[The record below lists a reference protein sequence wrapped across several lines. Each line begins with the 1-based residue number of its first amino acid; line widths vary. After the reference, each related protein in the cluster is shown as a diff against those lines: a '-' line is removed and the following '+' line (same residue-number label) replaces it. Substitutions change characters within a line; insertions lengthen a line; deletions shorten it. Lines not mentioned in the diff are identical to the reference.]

1 MHTTASSLVASS
13 DRAIFLTN
21 PHICSIRQS
30 TKI

>member
-1 MHTTASSLVASS
+1 MHTSSLVAI

-21 PHICSIRQS
+21 PHTCPIWQS